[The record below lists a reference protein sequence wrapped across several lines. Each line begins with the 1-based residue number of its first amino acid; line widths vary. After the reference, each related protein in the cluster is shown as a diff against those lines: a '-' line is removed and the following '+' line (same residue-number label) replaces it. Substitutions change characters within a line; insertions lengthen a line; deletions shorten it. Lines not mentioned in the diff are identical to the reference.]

1 MKVIIIMSLLSSL
14 SFAQAEKSENLD
26 QVKQMISGNIDQ
38 HISLLQSFKS
48 CIQSA
53 TKREQLQ
60 DCRKSNRE
68 AMDKFR
74 DENKSE
80 RQAFKDQKREDR
92 RANRQ
97 KKD

>member
-53 TKREQLQ
+53 TTREQLQ

-80 RQAFKDQKREDR
+80 RQTFKDQKREDR